1 MIPQAR
7 FAVSG
12 YETGL
17 RVTTDQP
24 ARVTEMV
31 EQIAEGRP
39 TRWVLQADIRERD
52 APLARLARESG
63 VFDVRTT
70 HLRVGDYVVNER
82 IVLERKTYADF
93 ALSVIDGRLFRQA
106 AALARQT
113 LRPLVIVEG
122 PRPRRMPDIHPH
134 ALKGAVLALA
144 AAWRLPVVFT
154 RDPAESLVALETLA
168 RQTERLDCL
177 ELPRHGYKPKR
188 LQTRKLYVLQG
199 LPGVGP
205 AIAGRLLDHFGS
217 VQAVMQADE
226 QALAKV
232 RGFGPKKAAAIRRVL
247 Q

>member
-1 MIPQAR
+1 MLNQI
-7 FAVSG
+7 
-12 YETGL
+12 
-17 RVTTDQP
+17 
-24 ARVTEMV
+24 V
-31 EQIAEGRP
+31 ERRSA
-39 TRWVLQADIRERD
+39 RWVLQADIRERD
-52 APLARLARESG
+52 AALVRRARESG
-63 VFDVRTT
+63 VFDVRTS
-70 HLRVGDYVVNER
+70 HLRVGDYVVNGR

-154 RDPAESLVALETLA
+154 RDPAESLIALETLA

-177 ELPRHGYKPKR
+177 ELPRYGYKPKR

-205 AIAGRLLDHFGS
+205 RIARRLLDHFGS
-217 VQAVMQADE
+217 VQAVMQADQE
-226 QALAKV
+226 ALARV
-232 RGFGPKKAAAIRRVL
+232 PGCGLKKAAAIRSIS